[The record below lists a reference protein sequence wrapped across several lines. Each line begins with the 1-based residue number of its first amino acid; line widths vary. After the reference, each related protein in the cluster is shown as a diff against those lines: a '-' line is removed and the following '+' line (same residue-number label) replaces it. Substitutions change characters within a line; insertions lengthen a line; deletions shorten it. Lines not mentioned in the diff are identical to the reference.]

1 MQLQKA
7 DIVLSVSGHDKGKLF
22 FILAIVEGF
31 CLLANGKEGR
41 RVDRPKRK
49 SVKHLQFV
57 DRYDCETARK
67 LQSGLSVENYELRRD
82 LAIFCES
89 RQIPRG

>member
-22 FILAIVEGF
+22 FILAIDEGF

-57 DRYDCETARK
+57 DRYDCETAQK
-67 LQSGLSVENYELRRD
+67 LLEGKCVENYELRRD
-82 LAIFCES
+82 LARFCES
-89 RQIPRG
+89 RKIPRG

>member
-22 FILAIVEGF
+22 FILAIDEGF

-41 RVDRPKRK
+41 RVDQPKRK